1 MHKLRHNYW
10 QKEKNFVTLRFENK
24 HNQMKRVLI
33 ALMMALPIAA
43 IAQDNTWERTET
55 TASSNPD
62 AKYLEGAVPEVDGRV
77 VFQTTIQAPGK
88 TARQIYDLLHQD
100 MLTMTKEA
108 NQLEQ
113 TRLTVEDADNYQVV
127 GNFQEWLVF
136 KNKPLNLDRTRLLY
150 NLIADCRDGEAT
162 VKLTRI
168 VYIYDEERDMT
179 TYRAEEWITDRYGL
193 NKKKTKLARVS
204 GKFRRKTIDRKDY
217 IFNRFTQL
225 LQK

>member
-62 AKYLEGAVPEVDGRV
+62 AKYLEGAVPEFDGRV